1 MILDEHRVGVHAAR
15 ASVSGYRGHD
25 HFWDRAMSRGVF
37 LRATGTATAAGLVLP
52 ALARAG
58 GLPTDGDLPRRIPQ
72 SIQPLGPGTPRIHFE
87 FPGPTAE
94 PSLITNMQGRV
105 GVANVAG
112 MGWRV
117 DHAAGTREHLPFDAD
132 MRFMKASYVGRD
144 GDVHHGTFAFV

>member
-1 MILDEHRVGVHAAR
+1 MILDEHRFGWAVD
-15 ASVSGYRGHD
+15 SVTVPGYRGHD
-25 HFWDRAMSRGVF
+25 HFWERAMSRGVF
-37 LRATGTATAAGLVLP
+37 LRASGTATAAGLMLP

-58 GLPTDGDLPRRIPQ
+58 RLPTDGDLPRRIPQ

-87 FPGPTAE
+87 FPGPDAE
-94 PSLITNMQGRV
+94 PSLFTNMRGQV

-132 MRFMKASYVGRD
+132 MRFMKAHYVGRD
-144 GDVHHGTFAFV
+144 GNVHHATFAFV